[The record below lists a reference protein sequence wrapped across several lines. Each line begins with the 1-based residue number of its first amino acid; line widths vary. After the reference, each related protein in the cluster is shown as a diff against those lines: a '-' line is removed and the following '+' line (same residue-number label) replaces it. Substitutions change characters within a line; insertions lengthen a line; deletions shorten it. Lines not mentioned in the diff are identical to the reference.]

1 MEHRADTGTA
11 ASVKPPEAPAE
22 PTVAASVE
30 RADVPAE
37 PTVAASDDLLAL
49 ENQVCFAL
57 AVAARGVIGL
67 YRPILEPLGLTHPQY
82 LVMLALWGRS
92 PRTVRDLGEALQLE
106 PATLSPLLKRLEA
119 QGYVTRER
127 SARDERA
134 LDVALTDAGWA
145 LRERALAIPPQV
157 VDRLGMSLDELG
169 ALRDRLTE
177 VIAAV
182 QRG

>member
-1 MEHRADTGTA
+1 MDDRAATSLTTTTSTDA
-11 ASVKPPEAPAE
+11 HPAE
-22 PTVAASVE
+22 AGDDARGATVV
-30 RADVPAE
+30 
-37 PTVAASDDLLAL
+37 ASDDLLAL

-57 AVAARGVIGL
+57 AVAARGVIGV

-119 QGYVTRER
+119 QGCVTRER

-134 LDVALTDAGWA
+134 LDVALTDAGRA
-145 LRERALAIPPQV
+145 LRERALSIPPQV
-157 VDRLGMSLDELG
+157 VDRLGMSLEELG